1 MTLQE
6 RIKKNEPYFK
16 GMEIVNNTAIIKV
29 LYGEKWGAYPSQD
42 EHIKVAKSEE
52 VPNEWFYYAD
62 YTYTIID
69 EIFDLIEETIEMN
82 LSAIERLHLF
92 NQRMEDLKTIFAN
105 EPLDKL
111 KTLTFQFDEVKKPK
125 RKKSKK
131 QNKQQVEENIN
142 NSEEENVDIINEEQT
157 EYVVETNNEEEKK

>member
-6 RIKKNEPYFK
+6 RIKKNEAYFR

-42 EHIKVAKSEE
+42 EHIKVAKSDD

-69 EIFDLIEETIEMN
+69 EIFDLIEETINMN

-92 NQRMEDLKTIFAN
+92 NQKMEELKEIFAN
-105 EPLDKL
+105 ETLDKL
-111 KTLTFQFDEVKKPK
+111 KTLQFKFEEEKKSK

-131 QNKQQVEENIN
+131 QNKQEIKTEEEIIVQDENVN
-142 NSEEENVDIINEEQT
+142 FEEEQYPTLMETNSEE
-157 EYVVETNNEEEKK
+157 

>member
-6 RIKKNEPYFK
+6 RIKKNEAYFR

-42 EHIKVAKSEE
+42 EHIKVAKSDD

-69 EIFDLIEETIEMN
+69 EIFDLIEETINMN

-92 NQRMEDLKTIFAN
+92 NQKMEELKEIFAN
-105 EPLDKL
+105 ETLDKL
-111 KTLTFQFDEVKKPK
+111 KTIQFKFEEKKSK

-131 QNKQQVEENIN
+131 QNKQEIKTEEEIIVQDENVNFEEEQYPILMET
-142 NSEEENVDIINEEQT
+142 NSEE
-157 EYVVETNNEEEKK
+157 

>member
-6 RIKKNEPYFK
+6 RIKKNEAYFR

-42 EHIKVAKSEE
+42 EHIKVAKSDD

-69 EIFDLIEETIEMN
+69 EIFDLIEETINMN

-92 NQRMEDLKTIFAN
+92 NQKMEELKEIFAN
-105 EPLDKL
+105 ETLDKL
-111 KTLTFQFDEVKKPK
+111 KTLQFKFEEEKKSK

-131 QNKQQVEENIN
+131 QNKQEIKTEEEMIVQDENVNFEEEQYPILMET
-142 NSEEENVDIINEEQT
+142 NSEE
-157 EYVVETNNEEEKK
+157 

>member
-6 RIKKNEPYFK
+6 RIKKNEAYFR

-69 EIFDLIEETIEMN
+69 EIFDLIEETINMN

-92 NQRMEDLKTIFAN
+92 NQKMEELKEIFAN
-105 EPLDKL
+105 ETLDKL
-111 KTLTFQFDEVKKPK
+111 KTLQFKFEEEKKYK

-131 QNKQQVEENIN
+131 QNKQEIKT
-142 NSEEENVDIINEEQT
+142 EEEIIVQDENVNFEEEQ
-157 EYVVETNNEEEKK
+157 YPILMETNREE